1 MPHSRSNTTFLW
13 YDLETFGLDAR
24 RTRIAQF
31 AAQRTDENLNPLG
44 EPVML
49 FCHPADDLLP
59 SPASVLLTGITPQQ
73 CRHEGVNEAEFAAR
87 IFELM
92 AQPQTCTAGYNS
104 LRFDDTHI
112 RFLFYRNFFDAYE
125 REWRGGNSRWDIL
138 DLMRLTCAL
147 RPDGIEWPMH
157 DDGRL
162 SFKLE
167 HLARANGLLHEQ
179 AHDATSDVLATIAL
193 ARKVKDAQP
202 RLFDYYLG
210 FRDKRRALTLLDY
223 ANQTPVL
230 HVSGRFPV
238 ERYCAAPILPLTPH
252 PQIGNRIICVDLS
265 QDVEA
270 LINAS
275 AQDIAERRFVARA
288 DLPEGEERH
297 PIKEVHANRC
307 PALVSMDHLR
317 DTERERLQLDPDQIA
332 RRVEQLVKATDLPD
346 RLRQAFAM
354 EALRGDND
362 PDAAL
367 YDGFV
372 PDGDKRRFPDVRS
385 ARPDALPKFGSQL
398 SDPRLRELLFRY
410 QARNWPESL
419 DTAQQQRWDDYRR
432 QRLRDD
438 TLAEQSLADFHAEIA
453 ALRGQSEA
461 GREQTL
467 LDALE
472 DWACPLD
479 DLMHVRAADGDS
491 P

>member
-1 MPHSRSNTTFLW
+1 MPSSFLW

-44 EPVML
+44 DPVTL
-49 FCHPADDLLP
+49 FCRPADDLLP
-59 SPASVLLTGITPQQ
+59 SPTSVLLTGITPQQ
-73 CRHEGVNEAEFAAR
+73 CQREGVNEAEFAAR

-112 RFLFYRNFFDAYE
+112 RFLLYRNFFDAYE

-147 RPDGIEWPMH
+147 RPDGIEWPTH

-167 HLARANGLLHEQ
+167 HLAAANGLLHEQ

-193 ARKVKDAQP
+193 ARKVKEAQP

-238 ERYCAAPILPLTPH
+238 ERYCTAPILPLTPH
-252 PQIGNRIICVDLS
+252 PSIGNRIICVDLS
-265 QDVEA
+265 QDVDA

-275 AQDIAERRFVARA
+275 AEDIAERRFVARA

-317 DTERERLQLDPDQIA
+317 NDDRERLQLDLDQIA
-332 RRVEQLVKATDLPD
+332 RRAEQLSKATDLPE

-354 EALRGDND
+354 ETARGDND
-362 PDAAL
+362 ADAAL

-372 PDGDKRRFPDVRS
+372 PDGDKRRFPDIRS
-385 ARPDALPKFGSQL
+385 AQPKALPRFESQL
-398 SDPRLRELLFRY
+398 TDPRLRELLFRY
-410 QARNWPESL
+410 QARNWPDSL
-419 DTAQQQRWDDYRR
+419 DTSQQRRWDDYRR

-438 TLAEQSLADFHAEIA
+438 TLAEQSLAGFHAEVS
-453 ALRGQSEA
+453 ALREHSGPGQA
-461 GREQTL
+461 QTL

-472 DWACPLD
+472 DWARPFD
-479 DLMHVRAADGDS
+479 HLMEDS